1 MINLVIPL
9 GAEIIGNR
17 NRYPAFVYLS
27 SSLAERIVFSRTSH
41 QSKIDRVSDKN
52 HAQAHPAHNLWF
64 FSKEERLIPVSKITD
79 LRVTKGCV
87 AGIMGYGNLYIETAG
102 TSGTEIAILD
112 VDNPDYARDLIL
124 HLIDQSG

>member
-1 MINLVIPL
+1 MEIEIDTRPL
-9 GAEIIGNR
+9 FTFRVHWLKGL
-17 NRYPAFVYLS
+17 F
-27 SSLAERIVFSRTSH
+27 SLARLISQKLIVYRT
-41 QSKIDRVSDKN
+41 KIIF
-52 HAQAHPAHNLWF
+52 QTGI
-64 FSKEERLIPVSKITD
+64 FSKEEHLIPISKITD

>member
-1 MINLVIPL
+1 LEIEIDTRPLFTFRVHWLKGLFSPARLISQKVIVYRTK
-9 GAEIIGNR
+9 IIFQTG
-17 NRYPAFVYLS
+17 
-27 SSLAERIVFSRTSH
+27 I
-41 QSKIDRVSDKN
+41 
-52 HAQAHPAHNLWF
+52 